1 MNDNF
6 LNKTGLA
13 YFWDRIK
20 SVFASKTEVQDV
32 ADDLNALSDK
42 VDEIISEGG
51 EPNVIETIKVNNTAL
66 TPDANKAVNIEVPED
81 LSDLTNTSADPYAKE
96 SYVDQNGGKIDKI
109 KVNGTEQTITN
120 KEVNITVPEK
130 TSDLTNDDNFQTDTD
145 VDSAISTALA
155 NGNDPYVTDSEVDTK
170 INTALTSAMVY
181 KGSVATKTALPASG
195 NKVGDFY
202 NVLDEETNYAW
213 DGTKWDPAGGTID
226 TSTLWA
232 KSELV
237 AITTAEID
245 QITA

>member
-6 LNKTGLA
+6 LNKTGLT
-13 YFWDRIK
+13 YYHNRIK
-20 SVFASKTEVQDV
+20 TQFADKTEVQDV
-32 ADDLNALSDK
+32 ADDLSDLSDR
-42 VDEIISEGG
+42 VDDIVAEGG
-51 EPNVIETIKVNNTAL
+51 EPNTIETVKVNGTAL
-66 TPDANKAVNIEVPED
+66 TPDANKAVDIEVPED
-81 LSDLTNTSADPYAKE
+81 LSDLTNTGSDPYAKE

-120 KEVNITVPEK
+120 KEVDITVP
-130 TSDLTNDDNFQTDTD
+130 TNNNQLTNGAGYQTAND
-145 VDSAISTALA
+145 VSGAITTALA
-155 NGNDPYVTDSEVDTK
+155 NDNDPYVTDSEVDTK
-170 INTALTSAMVY
+170 IENALTSAMVY